1 MSKKGYK
8 IRFVTND
15 DIYLMERKT
24 HPSAMLWVG
33 SSLQVLDNLDRVRYI
48 LYGTEK
54 QMLVSKQFSYHLF
67 YFNSISTTRDKV
79 KSTITGRITSI
90 LCNNYT
96 MSVGSTFR
104 AIKTNLE
111 TGKSD
116 GIVTYY
122 CNTISKKNKQF
133 FINISKQ
140 KTK

>member
-1 MSKKGYK
+1 MAKKE
-8 IRFVTND
+8 I
-15 DIYLMERKT
+15 L
-24 HPSAMLWVG
+24 
-33 SSLQVLDNLDRVRYI
+33 LQVLDNLDRVRYI
-48 LYGTEK
+48 LYGTEN

-67 YFNSISTTRDKV
+67 YFNSVSTTRDKV
-79 KSTITGRITSI
+79 KSTINGRITSI

-104 AIKTNLE
+104 AIKTNSQ

>member
-1 MSKKGYK
+1 MKKEELTPLIQEITELKKLCNSVDTWGIDK
-8 IRFVTND
+8 LASSVEKVT
-15 DIYLMERKT
+15 
-24 HPSAMLWVG
+24 
-33 SSLQVLDNLDRVRYI
+33 Q

-104 AIKTNLE
+104 AIKTNLK

>member
-1 MSKKGYK
+1 MAKKE
-8 IRFVTND
+8 I
-15 DIYLMERKT
+15 L
-24 HPSAMLWVG
+24 
-33 SSLQVLDNLDRVRYI
+33 LQVLDNLDRVRYI
-48 LYGTEK
+48 LYGTEN

-67 YFNSISTTRDKV
+67 YFNSISTTSDKV

-104 AIKTNLE
+104 AIKTNLK

-116 GIVTYY
+116 GIVTYH